1 MFWLHQYMKFT
12 SAFSINL
19 FVWIPYCDIIWY
31 NLRIKIILCAFS
43 VKCTKAPNTGKL
55 LYLTNLVFPLKHS
68 RLHICTYATTIFTLI
83 LILSDRLS
91 FLVNNYLRINPLSRI
106 NPFII
111 LMEWMIHLM
120 NQCFWFSIP
129 SYLSINVWLFCW
141 IFILIMFIIEI
152 CC

>member
-55 LYLTNLVFPLKHS
+55 LYLTNSVFPLKLS
-68 RLHICTYATTIFTLI
+68 RLPICTYATTIFTLI
-83 LILSDRLS
+83 SILSDRLS

-120 NQCFWFSIP
+120 NQCFWF
-129 SYLSINVWLFCW
+129 
-141 IFILIMFIIEI
+141 IFIFIHNIDFYYSVWYL
-152 CC
+152 

>member
-1 MFWLHQYMKFT
+1 MIELYRFNPTISILSFPVSRSCDLRKCWCNKDTKRYQMFWLHQYMKFT

-55 LYLTNLVFPLKHS
+55 LYLTNSVFPLKHS

-91 FLVNNYLRINPLSRI
+91 FLVNNYLRINPLSRSTI
-106 NPFII
+106 
-111 LMEWMIHLM
+111 
-120 NQCFWFSIP
+120 
-129 SYLSINVWLFCW
+129 
-141 IFILIMFIIEI
+141 
-152 CC
+152 